1 LGWPARE
8 SGVPFALFRRPVLRL
23 TKPWRSRTAWTVLIA
38 GAMHIRIEPGQPLPD
53 LRRAPVRLVLLQSD
67 DLRLDLEGQL
77 IGVAMHLA
85 CDVIER
91 RLAALETEMGTPGP
105 SSLSRKDNGYGPVPV
120 QGGWQSP
127 VDPRD

>member
-1 LGWPARE
+1 MPTEGP
-8 SGVPFALFRRPVLRL
+8 
-23 TKPWRSRTAWTVLIA
+23 
-38 GAMHIRIEPGQPLPD
+38 
-53 LRRAPVRLVLLQSD
+53 SD
-67 DLRLDLEGQL
+67 QA
-77 IGVAMHLA
+77 VAMEKVHLA

-91 RLAALETEMGTPGP
+91 RLAALETETGTPGP